1 MIAISNEYPQHSTDW
16 QSGFMTL
23 LPEIKQRLRQ
33 AFWQRDAAA
42 REEAISDGVVLCLL
56 AYLRLHEQGR
66 AETVTASNLAWY
78 AAKQIRSGR
87 SAGCRLNSKE
97 PLAVYAQQRRGIR
110 VEHLHANNPEDH
122 EWIDALVQ
130 DQRSTVLDHVAA
142 RMDVAAWLMTLCRRT
157 RRIAADLAKGC
168 TTSETASKY
177 GVSSARISQLRRE
190 LKDSWERVPARGSD
204 CDVSATPQR
213 MAWFNG

>member
-1 MIAISNEYPQHSTDW
+1 MSSISIDCPPVSHDW
-16 QSGFMTL
+16 QTGFIPL
-23 LPEIKQRLRQ
+23 LPEIKERLRL
-33 AFWQRDAAA
+33 AFRQRDAAA

-66 AETVTASNLAWY
+66 ADKVTASNLAWY

-110 VEHLHANNPEDH
+110 VEHMRSNDH
-122 EWIDALVQ
+122 SEQTWIDALIQ

-142 RMDVAAWLMTLCRRT
+142 KLDVAAWLKTLCRRT

-168 TTSETASKY
+168 TTSEVARKY
-177 GVSSARISQLRRE
+177 GVTAARISQLRQE
-190 LKDSWERVPARGSD
+190 LKDSWSEFQHEPALAS
-204 CDVSATPQR
+204 
-213 MAWFNG
+213 